1 MATKVEIE
9 KRLAWRK
16 TALDELQAAYTA
28 LVKGGVK
35 SYRIHNRELTRF
47 DLPNLMDEIRKME
60 EEIDE
65 LEAQLA
71 GGRAR
76 KAFGIIPRD
85 W

>member
-1 MATKVEIE
+1 MLFLVIGRNGDMATKVEIE
-9 KRLAWRK
+9 KRLVWRK
-16 TALDELQAAYTA
+16 ETLDELQAAYTA

-65 LEAQLA
+65 LD
-71 GGRAR
+71 
-76 KAFGIIPRD
+76 FSMF
-85 W
+85 

>member
-16 TALDELQAAYTA
+16 ETLDELQAAYTA

-60 EEIDE
+60 AEIDA
-65 LEAQLA
+65 LEALLTDQ
-71 GGRAR
+71 RPR
-76 KAFGIIPRD
+76 KAVAVVIRD

>member
-1 MATKVEIE
+1 MATKVELE

-16 TALDELQAAYTA
+16 ETLDELQAAYTA

-60 EEIDE
+60 AEIDA
-65 LEAQLA
+65 LEALLA
-71 GGRAR
+71 DKRPR
-76 KAFGIIPRD
+76 KAVAVVIRD

>member
-16 TALDELQAAYTA
+16 ETLDELQAAYTA

-60 EEIDE
+60 AEIDA
-65 LEAQLA
+65 LEALLA
-71 GGRAR
+71 DQRPR
-76 KAFGIIPRD
+76 KAVAVVIRD

>member
-9 KRLAWRK
+9 KRLTWRK
-16 TALDELQAAYTA
+16 EALDELQAAYTA

-47 DLPNLMDEIRKME
+47 DLPNLMDEIRKIE

-71 GGRAR
+71 GGRTR
-76 KAFGIIPRD
+76 KAFGILPRD

>member
-9 KRLAWRK
+9 KRLVWRK
-16 TALDELQAAYTA
+16 ETLDELQVAYTA

-60 EEIDE
+60 AEIDA
-65 LEAQLA
+65 LEALLA
-71 GGRAR
+71 DKRPR
-76 KAFGIIPRD
+76 KAVAVVIRD

>member
-16 TALDELQAAYTA
+16 TALDELQDAYTA

-60 EEIDE
+60 AEIDA
-65 LEAQLA
+65 LEALLA
-71 GGRAR
+71 DKRPR
-76 KAFGIIPRD
+76 KAVAVVIRD

>member
-9 KRLAWRK
+9 KRLVWRK
-16 TALDELQAAYTA
+16 ETLDELQAAYTA

-60 EEIDE
+60 AEIDA
-65 LEAQLA
+65 LEALLA
-71 GGRAR
+71 DQRPR
-76 KAFGIIPRD
+76 KAVAVVIRD

>member
-9 KRLAWRK
+9 KRLVWRK
-16 TALDELQAAYTA
+16 EALDELQAAYTA

-60 EEIDE
+60 AEIDAPE
-65 LEAQLA
+65 PLLA
-71 GGRAR
+71 DKRPR
-76 KAFGIIPRD
+76 KAVAVVIRD

>member
-9 KRLAWRK
+9 KRLVWRK
-16 TALDELQAAYTA
+16 EALDELQAAYTA

-60 EEIDE
+60 AEIDA
-65 LEAQLA
+65 LEALLA
-71 GGRAR
+71 DQRPR
-76 KAFGIIPRD
+76 KAVAVVIRD

>member
-9 KRLAWRK
+9 KRLVWRK
-16 TALDELQAAYTA
+16 ETLDELQAAYTA

-47 DLPNLMDEIRKME
+47 DLMDEIRKME
-60 EEIDE
+60 AEIDA
-65 LEAQLA
+65 LEALLA
-71 GGRAR
+71 DKRPR
-76 KAFGIIPRD
+76 KAVAVVIRD

>member
-1 MATKVEIE
+1 MATKVEIQ
-9 KRLAWRK
+9 KRLAWRQD
-16 TALDELQAAYTA
+16 ALDELQAAYTA

-60 EEIDE
+60 DEIDE
-65 LEAQLA
+65 LEAQLN
-71 GGRAR
+71 GGRTR
-76 KAFGIIPRD
+76 KAFGVLPRD

>member
-1 MATKVEIE
+1 MSTKVEIE
-9 KRLAWRK
+9 KRLVWRK
-16 TALDELQAAYTA
+16 EALEELQAAYTA

-60 EEIDE
+60 AEIDA
-65 LEAQLA
+65 LEALLA
-71 GGRAR
+71 DKRPR
-76 KAFGIIPRD
+76 KAVAVVIRD

>member
-16 TALDELQAAYTA
+16 EALDELQAAYKA

-71 GGRAR
+71 GGRTR
-76 KAFGIIPRD
+76 KAFGILPRD

>member
-16 TALDELQAAYTA
+16 EVLCELQAAYTA

-35 SYRIHNRELTRF
+35 SYRIHNRELTHF

>member
-1 MATKVEIE
+1 MSTKVEIE
-9 KRLAWRK
+9 KRLVWRK
-16 TALDELQAAYTA
+16 ETLDELQAAYTA

-60 EEIDE
+60 AEIDA
-65 LEAQLA
+65 LEALLA
-71 GGRAR
+71 DKRPR
-76 KAFGIIPRD
+76 KAVAVVIRD